1 MSNRQIRIHP
11 MKTRPISLFKAI
23 CATLILLSLQT
34 IQVKAQ
40 QSKLEVGFNYGFS
53 NFLGDL
59 GGNAG
64 KGKTF
69 LKDNMVSLTKFM
81 TGAHVTYRVNE
92 FISFSLSANIGRLA
106 GADSLINGLGGY
118 EEARKARNQHFR
130 SPLKE
135 ALLVTE
141 IYPTALFEYDP
152 EDVYHRIR
160 PYFVLGVG
168 VFNFKPQAQYEAEDG
183 TKTWVDLKPLKTEG
197 QGMAKY
203 ADRKEYK
210 LTQMNL
216 PYGFGVKYYFNQNVA
231 LAFEIVN
238 RKTFTDYIDDVSTNY
253 ISNEDFYA
261 HFGEESPEAKM
272 AIQMANK
279 TAFANG
285 GVFRPSYG
293 EGNKRGTA
301 SNKDAYYAST
311 LKISIRL
318 GRNNESSYG
327 RNSGVKC
334 PVVRF

>member
-1 MSNRQIRIHP
+1 
-11 MKTRPISLFKAI
+11 MKTRLNSLIATK
-23 CATLILLSLQT
+23 CAILLFIAFLSSS
-34 IQVKAQ
+34 VKAQ
-40 QSKLEVGFNYGFS
+40 QSKIEIGVNYGVS

-69 LKDNMVSLTKFM
+69 LKDNMVTLTKFM
-81 TGAHVTYRVNE
+81 SGAHVTYRASE
-92 FISFSLSANIGRLA
+92 FISFSFSANIGRLE

-130 SPLKE
+130 SPVRE

-141 IYPTALFEYDP
+141 IYPTTLFEYES

-160 PYFVLGVG
+160 PYFVFGIG
-168 VFNFKPQAQYEAEDG
+168 VFNFNPQAQYEAEDG
-183 TKTWVDLKPLKTEG
+183 SKKWVDLKPLRTEG
-197 QGMAKY
+197 QGMPNY
-203 ADRKEYK
+203 SDRKEYK
-210 LTQMNL
+210 LTQMNI
-216 PYGFGVKYYFNQNVA
+216 PYGIGLKYFLNQNIA

-253 ISNEDFYA
+253 ISNEDFYQF
-261 HFGEESPEAKM
+261 FGEESPEAKM

-285 GVFRPSYG
+285 GVYRPSYG
-293 EGNKRGTA
+293 VGNKRGTA

-311 LKISIRL
+311 LKLSIRL
-318 GRNNESSYG
+318 GRDRDNNYA
-327 RNSGVKC
+327 RNKDVKC
-334 PVVRF
+334 PIIRF

>member
-1 MSNRQIRIHP
+1 M
-11 MKTRPISLFKAI
+11 
-23 CATLILLSLQT
+23 
-34 IQVKAQ
+34 
-40 QSKLEVGFNYGFS
+40 
-53 NFLGDL
+53 
-59 GGNAG
+59 
-64 KGKTF
+64 
-69 LKDNMVSLTKFM
+69 
-81 TGAHVTYRVNE
+81 
-92 FISFSLSANIGRLA
+92 
-106 GADSLINGLGGY
+106 
-118 EEARKARNQHFR
+118 
-130 SPLKE
+130 
-135 ALLVTE
+135 
-141 IYPTALFEYDP
+141 
-152 EDVYHRIR
+152 
-160 PYFVLGVG
+160 GVG

-183 TKTWVDLKPLKTEG
+183 TKSWVDLKPLKTEG

-253 ISNEDFYA
+253 ISNEDFYT

>member
-1 MSNRQIRIHP
+1 
-11 MKTRPISLFKAI
+11 
-23 CATLILLSLQT
+23 
-34 IQVKAQ
+34 
-40 QSKLEVGFNYGFS
+40 
-53 NFLGDL
+53 
-59 GGNAG
+59 
-64 KGKTF
+64 
-69 LKDNMVSLTKFM
+69 MVSLTKFM
-81 TGAHVTYRVNE
+81 TGAHVTYRASE
-92 FISFSLSANIGRLA
+92 FISFSLSANIGRLE

-130 SPLKE
+130 SPVRE

-141 IYPTALFEYDP
+141 IYPTTLFEYDA

-168 VFNFKPQAQYEAEDG
+168 VFNFNPQAQYEAEDG
-183 TKTWVDLKPLKTEG
+183 SKTWVDLKPLRTEG

-210 LTQMNL
+210 LTQMNI
-216 PYGFGVKYYFNQNVA
+216 PYGFGVKYYLNQNVA

-285 GVFRPSYG
+285 GVYRPSYG
-293 EGNKRGTA
+293 IGNKRGTA

-318 GRNNESSYG
+318 GRNNDYNYG
-327 RNSGVKC
+327 RNSSVKC

>member
-1 MSNRQIRIHP
+1 
-11 MKTRPISLFKAI
+11 MKTRLKSLL
-23 CATLILLSLQT
+23 ATIVALLFLTALLSSP
-34 IQVKAQ
+34 VKAQ
-40 QSKLEVGFNYGFS
+40 QSKIEFGFNYGFS

-81 TGAHVTYRVNE
+81 SGAHVTYRASE
-92 FISFSLSANIGRLA
+92 FISFSFSANIGRLE

-118 EEARKARNQHFR
+118 EEARKTRNQHFR
-130 SPLKE
+130 SPVKE

-141 IYPTALFEYDP
+141 IYPTTIFEYES

-160 PYFVLGVG
+160 PYFVFGVG
-168 VFNFKPQAQYEAEDG
+168 VFNFNPQAQYEAEDG
-183 TKTWVDLKPLKTEG
+183 TKTWVDLKPLRTEG
-197 QGMAKY
+197 QGMPQY
-203 ADRKEYK
+203 AERKEYK
-210 LTQMNL
+210 LTQINL
-216 PYGFGVKYYFNQNVA
+216 PYGFGLKYFMNEKIA

-253 ISNEDFYA
+253 ISNEDFFNY
-261 HFGEESPEAKM
+261 FGEESNEAKV

-285 GVFRPSYG
+285 GVYRSSFG
-293 EGNKRGTA
+293 IGNKRGTA

-311 LKISIRL
+311 VKLSIRL
-318 GRNNESSYG
+318 GRSSQNSYG
-327 RNSGVKC
+327 RGGVKC